1 MVPIP
6 LTLPDSADAP
16 ATARNAEQSP
26 AAFEPSAAA
35 ATPGPANQNGPS
47 GLQLPAYCAGP
58 TDHGGPAGLKLP
70 ALVFCRSRKRV
81 EGVARELARTLG
93 WNRVGACHAELTK
106 EERTAIEQ
114 WFFHAEDAVLV
125 ATCAYGTP

>member
-35 ATPGPANQNGPS
+35 AT
-47 GLQLPAYCAGP
+47 P